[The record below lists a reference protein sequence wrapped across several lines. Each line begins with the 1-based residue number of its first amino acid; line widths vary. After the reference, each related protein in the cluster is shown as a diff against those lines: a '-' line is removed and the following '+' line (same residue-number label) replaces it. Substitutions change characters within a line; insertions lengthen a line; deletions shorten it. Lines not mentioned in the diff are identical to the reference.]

1 MANIPTLPTRLPAV
15 GVPVARLRLPTPA
28 AGGAAALAR
37 AGGLVAEIG
46 LRNQQA
52 ERSND
57 LAELKLRIL
66 QARDEAAQAAEGAKA
81 GTQVETANAVFG
93 RVREGLERLDD
104 DRLREPAL
112 LNLEATLTLMQ
123 PKLRA
128 LESSMLVDRA
138 NATTIEAR
146 SALMAAGTIGTRAE
160 SESASA
166 SWRGLWDD
174 RIAAGTADEGPAA
187 AEIARFDGEL
197 VQNRAIE
204 LASTDPEAA
213 LALLKSPRAI
223 ENLTAASRASIR
235 RAIDGKRQVALSQ
248 NIVTSLADAG
258 RLVDTWYLL
267 DDHIDP
273 VAANTRL
280 TELSNELASLEGMT
294 ATSDEIKLGLLQN
307 AMANA
312 AQTGNW
318 PLVQRLEPALIQ
330 TLEGR
335 TAFDRLQK
343 SALVQIRAGMRAMV
357 LQAAVDGET
366 TIEDV
371 TAWASDAGRRF
382 VENRN
387 DPLGMSPDAAQ
398 DIVNR
403 AAALLENQATE
414 EALGGLYRANR
425 LLPGVGTGA
434 TQKIVDREFQFMVS
448 STLSTR
454 GFSADP
460 AVSDPKDVLLAM
472 GEVLEQ
478 TKVTGAFPTVVI
490 EGIQAGMRS
499 VDTVDFAADLAR
511 LAQTAAPETY
521 KTQIPAPTR
530 AMMRQYSILKDAG
543 MGTED
548 AFKAATQSVFEISP
562 GRAAAFEQAQKSG
575 FREQALTSL
584 IEKINEDLKLGIDVD
599 NIVEGKQI
607 STQVSEEAIALHF
620 ESLRGAFLRT
630 SNRAGGRERAIEEAN
645 EIFFKIHGIT
655 GIDSEPR
662 LMKFAPENANVYG
675 RPGWGSTEMREELA
689 QDLIEHHRAGTLIL
703 PEGIAAPAE
712 PARRQAGPIP
722 VRGIPVAP
730 VFTRTD
736 EQIQA
741 ERIRNWSS
749 LISELVILE
758 PDTLNLTRTRRGP
771 KPEYVVMMRD
781 KDGIPTSVNIS
792 RGNLAPQPF
801 LVDFEY
807 EDSRAGRKA
816 LAEQKEADR
825 LRDIKQARALKF
837 KMAVDAVRERF
848 GVMTILR

>member
-1 MANIPTLPTRLPAV
+1 M
-15 GVPVARLRLPTPA
+15 
-28 AGGAAALAR
+28 
-37 AGGLVAEIG
+37 
-46 LRNQQA
+46 
-52 ERSND
+52 
-57 LAELKLRIL
+57 
-66 QARDEAAQAAEGAKA
+66 
-81 GTQVETANAVFG
+81 
-93 RVREGLERLDD
+93 
-104 DRLREPAL
+104 
-112 LNLEATLTLMQ
+112 
-123 PKLRA
+123 
-128 LESSMLVDRA
+128 
-138 NATTIEAR
+138 
-146 SALMAAGTIGTRAE
+146 
-160 SESASA
+160 SASA

-343 SALVQIRAGMRAMV
+343 SALVQIRAGMRAMI
-357 LQAAVDGET
+357 LQSAVDGET

-414 EALGGLYRANR
+414 QALGGLYRANK

-448 STLSTR
+448 SVLSTR
-454 GFSADP
+454 GLSADP
-460 AVSDPKDVLLAM
+460 AVNDPKDVLLAM

-499 VDTVDFAADLAR
+499 VGTVDFAADLAR

-816 LAEQKEADR
+816 LPEQKEADR